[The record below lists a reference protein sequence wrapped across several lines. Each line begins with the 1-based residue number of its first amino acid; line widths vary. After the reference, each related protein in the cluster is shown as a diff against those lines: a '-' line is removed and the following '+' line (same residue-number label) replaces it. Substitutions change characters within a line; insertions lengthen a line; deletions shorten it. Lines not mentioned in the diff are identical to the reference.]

1 MEIKKA
7 YHFGEHLKSVRKEIG
22 ISQQTLS
29 RISNVTRTIISNIE
43 TGKIKN
49 PHLKTILKLSKEL
62 NLELHLTTNYLKN
75 AY

>member
-1 MEIKKA
+1 MEIKEA
-7 YHFGEHLKSVRKEIG
+7 YNFGEHLKSVRKEIG
-22 ISQQTLS
+22 ISQETLS

-62 NLELHLTTNYLKN
+62 NLELHLTLTI
-75 AY
+75 